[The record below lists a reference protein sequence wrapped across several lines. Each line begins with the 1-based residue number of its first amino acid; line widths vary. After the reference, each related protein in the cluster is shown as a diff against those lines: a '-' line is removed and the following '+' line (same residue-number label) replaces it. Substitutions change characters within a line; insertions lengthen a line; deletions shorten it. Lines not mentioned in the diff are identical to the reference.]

1 MFTETTRFCKSS
13 SEDAAGASLTFSL
26 GSTVTEGCLEGPRN
40 ADLRFEG
47 GALIVGRWKGLS
59 VGEGG
64 LKFSAGSQPS
74 EPFGCCMM
82 ISLCLR
88 EGWVTGGGSIS

>member
-13 SEDAAGASLTFSL
+13 SEDAAGASLIFSL
-26 GSTVTEGCLEGPRN
+26 ASVGGATATGGCLEMEGPRN
-40 ADLRFEG
+40 ADLRFGG
-47 GALIVGRWKGLS
+47 GALTDGRWKGLS

-88 EGWVTGGGSIS
+88 EG